1 MENMENLYKSELS
14 QNLKR
19 ILKGSAISFIIT
31 IILLFLV
38 AILLTYTNL
47 QENII
52 KPIVII
58 ISVISILIGSSIST
72 LKIKKNGFI
81 NGGIIGLIYI
91 ISIYLL
97 SSMLGSGFSFNIWS
111 VIMIMASILAGIIG
125 GIIGINIK

>member
-1 MENMENLYKSELS
+1 MENLYKSELS

-81 NGGIIGLIYI
+81 NGGIIG
-91 ISIYLL
+91 
-97 SSMLGSGFSFNIWS
+97 
-111 VIMIMASILAGIIG
+111 
-125 GIIGINIK
+125 INIK

>member
-1 MENMENLYKSELS
+1 MENLYKSELS